1 MRTAHQLALA
11 NPHIKAECIE
21 ATEFGE
27 LSQQYNVFGVP
38 KSVINETVQ
47 FEGAVP
53 EAVFVRN
60 LMQAVQ

>member
-1 MRTAHQLALA
+1 MRTAHQLAMI

-21 ATEFGE
+21 ATEFPE
-27 LSQQYNVFGVP
+27 LSQKYNVYGVP
-38 KSVINETVQ
+38 KNIINEDIQ

-60 LMQAVQ
+60 LMKAVQ

>member
-1 MRTAHQLALA
+1 MI

-21 ATEFGE
+21 AMEFPE
-27 LSQQYNVFGVP
+27 LSQEYNVYGVP
-38 KSVINETVQ
+38 KNVINENVQ

-60 LMQAVQ
+60 LMKAVQ

>member
-1 MRTAHQLALA
+1 MRTAHQLAML

-21 ATEFGE
+21 ATEFPE
-27 LSQQYNVFGVP
+27 LSEEYTVYGVP
-38 KSVINETVQ
+38 KTIINEDIQ

-60 LMQAVQ
+60 LMKSVQ

>member
-1 MRTAHQLALA
+1 MV

-21 ATEFGE
+21 ATEFSE
-27 LSQQYNVFGVP
+27 LSQQYNVYGVP

-60 LMQAVQ
+60 LMKAVQ

>member
-1 MRTAHQLALA
+1 VRTAHQLAML

-21 ATEFGE
+21 ATEFPE
-27 LSQQYNVFGVP
+27 LSEEYTVYGVP
-38 KSVINETVQ
+38 KTIINEDIQ

-60 LMQAVQ
+60 LMKSVQ

>member
-1 MRTAHQLALA
+1 ML

-21 ATEFGE
+21 ATEFPE

-38 KSVINETVQ
+38 KSVINETIM
-47 FEGAVP
+47 FEGSVP
-53 EAVFVRN
+53 EATFVSN